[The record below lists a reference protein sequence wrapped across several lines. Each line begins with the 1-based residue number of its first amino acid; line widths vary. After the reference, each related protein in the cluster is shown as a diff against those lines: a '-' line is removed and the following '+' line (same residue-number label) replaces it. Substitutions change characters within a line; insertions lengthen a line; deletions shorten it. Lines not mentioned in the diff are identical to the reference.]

1 MTEPIFEKGFLQP
14 PPFRGQT
21 AAAANTNQQTPSVN
35 KFRVSN
41 FKNQSEENFANS
53 TQAETTETRSRPS
66 SRSVGSNT
74 SQLQAREGK
83 ISHGKDGESP
93 RYANSGSVEDWV
105 EEVRVARDSI

>member
-1 MTEPIFEKGFLQP
+1 MIEPIFEKGFLQP

-21 AAAANTNQQTPSVN
+21 TAAANTNQRTPSVN
-35 KFRVSN
+35 RFRVSN
-41 FKNQSEENFANS
+41 FKNQSEEGFANS
-53 TQAETTETRSRPS
+53 TQAETAETRSRPS
-66 SRSVGSNT
+66 SRSLGSNT
-74 SQLQAREGK
+74 SQLQAREGE